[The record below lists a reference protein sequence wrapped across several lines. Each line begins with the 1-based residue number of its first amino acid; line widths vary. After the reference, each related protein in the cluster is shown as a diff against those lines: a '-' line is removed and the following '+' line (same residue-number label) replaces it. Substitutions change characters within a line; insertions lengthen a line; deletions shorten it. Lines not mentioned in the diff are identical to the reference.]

1 MKTNRRIVDP
11 EMREESRQPTHTS
24 MEAFEAML
32 YIPVSLAQ
40 LELALRGGDVN
51 AQIDDRHG
59 TMKNDNDKLYSQVA

>member
-40 LELALRGGDVN
+40 LELALTGRNISSRTDN
-51 AQIDDRHG
+51 HG
-59 TMKNDNDKLYSQVA
+59 SAEQNNRDKNFSQVA